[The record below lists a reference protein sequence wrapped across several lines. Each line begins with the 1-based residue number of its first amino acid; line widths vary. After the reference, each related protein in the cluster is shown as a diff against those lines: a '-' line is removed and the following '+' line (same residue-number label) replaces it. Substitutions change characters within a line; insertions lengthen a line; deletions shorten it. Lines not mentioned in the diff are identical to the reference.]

1 MIIRMCRTTHYT
13 PEDVTIVWGVVL
25 VFGGFWGIFVCKS
38 MSFAENV
45 KDGKF
50 EYSKTKTLG
59 IVSYITLLKL
69 NIFTSV
75 ETILHLY

>member
-1 MIIRMCRTTHYT
+1 MIIRMCRSTHYT

-25 VFGGFWGIFVCKS
+25 VLVLVWGIFLCKF
-38 MSFAENV
+38 MPFAENV
-45 KDGKF
+45 KVGKF
-50 EYSKTKTLG
+50 EYSKIKTLA

-75 ETILHLY
+75 ETILLL